1 MLKRFVVCCTAT
13 TITLTP
19 MPARCQ
25 SFEPSLHQQLNS
37 NLIIGEMNNIGLQNT
52 LPPSRRAPGYG
63 NTSATWR
70 GRVAKPYESSGQT
83 VNRNLD
89 YNGLFA
95 KYAKAANIPRRDPS
109 SSMAMHN
116 AIGWSIA
123 NGVELSE
130 KNPIHIAGVR
140 SLQRQASAI
149 MRQNADM
156 NDASNR
162 QRLDEELTTRTVALD
177 SLRIDIRDRK
187 RPGTLAE
194 LSDSVHDIWQKK
206 FGVDLRSMVLTEAG
220 LVNR

>member
-1 MLKRFVVCCTAT
+1 MMKQFVVCCAAT

-19 MPARCQ
+19 LSARCQ

-37 NLIIGEMNNIGLQNT
+37 NLINGAINNIGLQNT

-63 NTSATWR
+63 STSATWR
-70 GRVAKPYESSGQT
+70 GNVTKPYEPSGQT

-89 YNGLFA
+89 YNGLFT
-95 KYAKAANIPRRDPS
+95 KYVKATNIPRRDPS
-109 SSMAMHN
+109 SSMAMLN

-140 SLQRQASAI
+140 SMQQQALAT
-149 MRQNADM
+149 MRQNTDM

-162 QRLDEELTTRTVALD
+162 QHLDEELTKLAVGLD
-177 SLRIDIRDRK
+177 SLRIKIRDRK
-187 RPGTLAE
+187 HPGTLAQ
-194 LSDSVHDIWQKK
+194 LSDSVHDMWQKR
-206 FGVDLRSMVLTEAG
+206 FGVDLRSMTLTEAG